1 MSEFWVYAGPIAV
14 AAVGWFIASE
24 ISRLRASVEKLN
36 SNQNQMA
43 IALGRLEEKIK

>member
-24 ISRLRASVEKLN
+24 ISRLRTSVDKLN
-36 SNQNQMA
+36 ANQMQMA
-43 IALGRLEEKIK
+43 ISLGRLEEKIK

>member
-1 MSEFWVYAGPIAV
+1 MSDFWFFAGPIAV

-36 SNQNQMA
+36 SNQTQMA
-43 IALGRLEEKIK
+43 IAIGRLEEKMK